1 MDGVAPYLSSSSS
14 SSSLKILKRKEVD
27 EVSDDFSDFSL
38 SAPARKT
45 RRLVLDAELPTIIEE
60 EEGSMMPGEFGEEE
74 GDRGLISNEQRKNQ
88 GVQIEEL
95 FMPESSSATSDN
107 EERAIVLFKPVNN
120 LHLLHRSPNNFS
132 VSLDSNIISGFRNQ
146 FLRSSQSGGVR
157 SVEEEEEEAGARR
170 DNSMAVVPWVPSQT
184 QPAFLQEIMYSN
196 ASVPQTE
203 LMDSEEM
210 GEAAMDIEEDNN
222 DQHYSG
228 SVGLGQAQGNQ
239 AFGFGGIRAGSDGL
253 PQWQQQHCL
262 VPQIPQ
268 NPNQTPVTW
277 LP

>member
-1 MDGVAPYLSSSSS
+1 MAGVAPYSSSSSS

-38 SAPARKT
+38 SAPSRKI

-60 EEGSMMPGEFGEEE
+60 EEGSTVPGDFGEEE
-74 GDRGLISNEQRKNQ
+74 GDGGLISNEQRKNP
-88 GVQIEEL
+88 GVPIEEVV
-95 FMPESSSATSDN
+95 MQESSAATSDN
-107 EERAIVLFKPVNN
+107 EERAIVLFKPVSN

-132 VSLDSNIISGFRNQ
+132 VSLDPNIISGFKNQ
-146 FLRSSQSGGVR
+146 FLWLSQSGGAR

-170 DNSMAVVPWVPSQT
+170 DDSMAVVPWVPSQA
-184 QPAFLQEIMYSN
+184 QPDFVQEIMYNN

-222 DQHYSG
+222 DLNHNA
-228 SVGLGQAQGNQ
+228 SVGQGQAQGNQ

-268 NPNQTPVTW
+268 NPNSTPITW
-277 LP
+277 IP

>member
-1 MDGVAPYLSSSSS
+1 MNGVAPYLSSSS

-74 GDRGLISNEQRKNQ
+74 GDSGLISNEQRKNQ
-88 GVQIEEL
+88 ELQIEEL
-95 FMPESSSATSDN
+95 VMPESSSATSDN

-146 FLRSSQSGGVR
+146 FLWSSQSGGVR
-157 SVEEEEEEAGARR
+157 SVEEEEAGARR

-184 QPAFLQEIMYSN
+184 QPAFLQEIIYSNN

-222 DQHYSG
+222 DQNYSG
-228 SVGLGQAQGNQ
+228 SEGLGQAQENQ

-268 NPNQTPVTW
+268 NPNPTPVTW